1 MQEEQIKQF
10 ITKSREKGV
19 RDEDIVTYLKGK
31 GIDLAK
37 QSQAQQPQSF
47 TGSEKATFE
56 ATGKENLLTGGL
68 KAIGNLPRSSYEL
81 GKNVVQA
88 VVNPIDTAKA
98 IGGIVQGAGAK
109 VGEAVLENTDF
120 GQSLLQKAKERGV
133 AVEADATGRL
143 QTKATP
149 ELEQFNS
156 VLKFFGDRYGS
167 VDKFKETAIEDP
179 AGVLAD
185 FATVLT
191 GGGAAATKLG
201 EITNVSKLA
210 NAGTKVSE
218 FAQAVE
224 PISATTKAIAKTTA
238 APFKAAGAL
247 LPNAKELQAGE
258 IVKALELT
266 QGDLQRITKSSGNNA
281 SEFIAQRNLI
291 RNTPDET
298 VFALDD
304 VKKNTMIQV
313 RDEIA
318 KVNKSYTQADLPSVK
333 SGMEV
338 ILKGVDETPGLEDV
352 AGEIRGLL
360 TKENYTLSDIQRA
373 KELIDQ
379 NSDIYSKFGDVKSS
393 SQARGLANIRK
404 DIRAFIEKEVDTATN
419 GQTNIRQ
426 LNNDVQT
433 AKEISDSI
441 VNRQQRALTRQNV
454 SLSDIVILVGGLAT
468 DPVTGIAVLAGK
480 KALENPTFRLGLAKA
495 LQKQPIKAVQ
505 KALDEVKNKTV
516 SKESQ
521 ALIKRIIDEANAS
534 LPVAES
540 GAAVLEESKVNNQTA
555 N

>member
-1 MQEEQIKQF
+1 MQDEQIKLF
-10 ITKSREKGV
+10 ITKSREKGI

-31 GIDLAK
+31 GVDLAK
-37 QSQAQQPQSF
+37 QSQPQSF
-47 TGSEKATFE
+47 TGSSKATFE
-56 ATGKENLLTGGL
+56 ATGNENLITGGL
-68 KAIGNLPRSSYEL
+68 KALGNLPRSSYEL

-88 VVNPIDTAKA
+88 VTSPIETTKA
-98 IGGIVQGAGAK
+98 IGGLVQGAGAK

-133 AVEADATGRL
+133 AVETDATTGKL
-143 QTKATP
+143 ITKPTP

-167 VDKFKETAIEDP
+167 IDKFKETAIEDP

-185 FATVLT
+185 LATVMT
-191 GGGAAATKLG
+191 GGGAALSKAGQISKVAPISKAGEVMSAT
-201 EITNVSKLA
+201 
-210 NAGTKVSE
+210 
-218 FAQAVE
+218 AQSIE
-224 PISATTKAIAKTTA
+224 PIAATTKMIGKTVG
-238 APFKAAGAL
+238 APVKVVGSI
-247 LPNAKELQAGE
+247 LPDGKNLQAGE

-266 QGDLQRITKSSGNNA
+266 QGDLQKITKSSGNNA
-281 SEFIAQRNLI
+281 SDFIAQRNLI

-298 VFALDD
+298 VFALKD
-304 VKKNTMIQV
+304 VKDSTMKLV

-318 KVNKSYTQADLPSVK
+318 KVSKTYSQKDIPTIK

-360 TKENYTLSDIQRA
+360 SKENYTLSDIQRA

-379 NSDIYSKFGDVKSS
+379 NSDIYSKFGDVKAS
-393 SQARGLANIRK
+393 SQSRGLDNIRK
-404 DIRAFIEKEVDTATN
+404 DIRSFIEKEVDTATG

-433 AKEISDSI
+433 AKEISDAI
-441 VNRQQRALTRQNV
+441 INRQQRALTRQNV
-454 SLSDIVILVGGLAT
+454 SLSDMVILVGGLAT
-468 DPVTGIAVLAGK
+468 DPITGIAVLAGK
-480 KALENPTFRLGLAKA
+480 KALENPAFRLGLAKA

-505 KALDEVKNKTV
+505 KALEEVKNKTV

-521 ALIKRIIDEANAS
+521 ALIKRIVDEANTA

-540 GAAVLEESKVNNQTA
+540 GAAILEESKVDNQTT

>member
-31 GIDLAK
+31 GVDLAK
-37 QSQAQQPQSF
+37 QSQPQSF

-68 KAIGNLPRSSYEL
+68 KALGNLPRSSYEL
-81 GKNVVQA
+81 GKNVAQA

-98 IGGIVQGAGAK
+98 LGGIVQGAGAK

-120 GQSLLQKAKERGV
+120 GQSLLQKAKEKGV
-133 AVEADATGRL
+133 AVETDATTGKL
-143 QTKATP
+143 KTKATP

-185 FATVLT
+185 FATILT

-201 EITNVSKLA
+201 EVTNISKLA

-218 FAQAVE
+218 FAQTIE

-238 APFKAAGAL
+238 APFKVAGAL

-281 SEFIAQRNLI
+281 SDFIAQRNLI

-304 VKKNTMIQV
+304 VKKTTMAQV
-313 RDEIA
+313 REEIGKVA
-318 KVNKSYTQADLPSVK
+318 KTYSQADVPSVK

-338 ILKGVDETPGLEDV
+338 ILKGVDEVPGLEEV

-393 SQARGLANIRK
+393 SQSRGLDKIRK
-404 DIRAFIEKEVDTATN
+404 DIRAFIEKEVDTATG

-495 LQKQPIKAVQ
+495 LQKQPVKAVQ
-505 KALDEVKNKTV
+505 KALEEVKNKTV

-521 ALIKRIIDEANAS
+521 ALIKQIVDEANAS

-540 GAAVLEESKVNNQTA
+540 GAAVLEESKVKNQTT